1 MCIRDSFLSFQLPFA
16 LIPLVKFCGS
26 EKIVGAMAIDPRALQ
41 RTWVIVSAIV
51 FANIVLLCVWVHE
64 SGAVNGSP
72 GGVFLGLFVALFMI
86 LYCASLSALALRPVT
101 QNLTMQVRDRLES
114 KDFDRLDTSAEG
126 EEYI

>member
-1 MCIRDSFLSFQLPFA
+1 
-16 LIPLVKFCGS
+16 
-26 EKIVGAMAIDPRALQ
+26 MAIDPRALQ